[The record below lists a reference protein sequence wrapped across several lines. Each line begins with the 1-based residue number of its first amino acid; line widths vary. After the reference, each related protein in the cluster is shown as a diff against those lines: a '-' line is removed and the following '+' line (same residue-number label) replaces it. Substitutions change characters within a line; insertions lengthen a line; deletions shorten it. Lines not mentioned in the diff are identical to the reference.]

1 MNWRDGEFRYRMDFE
16 QGQSKYNLTLLFHIA
31 LWQLDLSYLG
41 RGLHDGWPQGDI
53 GVVLWSVSVSAND
66 WQSSHR
72 LTRLCTIPV
81 KGVLEAQ
88 WDTGTHAM
96 EGKILRP
103 LWWFGLLEYR
113 REEST
118 GRRFEASHFYRK
130 TPLFDRFLS
139 FRVKLEA
146 AAGSRH

>member
-1 MNWRDGEFRYRMDFE
+1 M
-16 QGQSKYNLTLLFHIA
+16 
-31 LWQLDLSYLG
+31 WQLDLSYLG